1 MLYEK
6 WNLKLI
12 VPRRVKSFAGMWE
25 LLAFEILWVN
35 LIVTFANQKLMGTK
49 VKPYQ
54 TDGSKK
60 EQVQQM
66 FDNIAHRYDFLNRF
80 LSLGIDISWRKKAV
94 SMLKK
99 HQPKRILD
107 VATGTAD
114 FAIATLKLNPDEVI
128 GVDISEGMLEVGRKK
143 IADKSII
150 NVSLENG
157 DSENLRFEDGSFD
170 AVIVAFGVR
179 NFENLEQ
186 GLKEINRVLKPG
198 GIAMILEFSKP
209 TGLFG
214 VLFNVYNKTL
224 LPLWGKLFSG
234 DSAAYTYLPES
245 VAAFPEGKHFKNIMR
260 SCAYLNVEDRRL
272 TFGVCSIY
280 TGIK

>member
-1 MLYEK
+1 
-6 WNLKLI
+6 
-12 VPRRVKSFAGMWE
+12 
-25 LLAFEILWVN
+25 
-35 LIVTFANQKLMGTK
+35 MGTK

-54 TDGSKK
+54 ANGSKK

-66 FDNIAHRYDFLNRF
+66 FDNIAHKYDFLNRF
-80 LSLGIDISWRKKAV
+80 LSLGIDVGWRKKAIK
-94 SMLKK
+94 MLAEHEPKK
-99 HQPKRILD
+99 ILD

-114 FAIATLKLNPDEVI
+114 FALATLPLQPEEVI
-128 GVDISEGMLEVGRKK
+128 GVDISVGMLDVGRKK
-143 IADKSII
+143 ITDQGIT
-150 NVSLENG
+150 NVRLEYG
-157 DSENLRFEDGSFD
+157 DSEQLRFEDNQFD

-179 NFENLEQ
+179 NFENLDQ
-186 GLKEINRVLKPG
+186 GLAEINRVLRPG
-198 GIAMILEFSKP
+198 GVAMILEFSKP

-214 VLFNVYNKTL
+214 LIFSIYNKTL

-245 VAAFPEGKHFKNIMR
+245 VAAFPEGDEFKQIMR
-260 SCAYLNVEDRRL
+260 SLSYRKVNDRRL

>member
-1 MLYEK
+1 
-6 WNLKLI
+6 
-12 VPRRVKSFAGMWE
+12 
-25 LLAFEILWVN
+25 
-35 LIVTFANQKLMGTK
+35 MGTK

-54 TDGSKK
+54 ADGSKK

-66 FDNIAHRYDFLNRF
+66 FDNIAHKYDFLNRF
-80 LSLGIDISWRKKAV
+80 LSLGIDVGWRKKAIK
-94 SMLKK
+94 MLAEHEPKK
-99 HQPKRILD
+99 ILD

-114 FAIATLKLNPDEVI
+114 FALATLPLQPEEVI
-128 GVDISEGMLEVGRKK
+128 GVDISEGMLDVGRKK
-143 IADKSII
+143 ITDQGIT
-150 NVSLENG
+150 NVRLEYG
-157 DSENLRFEDGSFD
+157 DSEQLRFEDNQFD

-179 NFENLEQ
+179 NFENLDQ
-186 GLKEINRVLKPG
+186 GLAEINRVLRPG
-198 GIAMILEFSKP
+198 GVAMILEFSKP

-214 VLFNVYNKTL
+214 LIFSIYNKTL

-245 VAAFPEGKHFKNIMR
+245 VAAFPEGDEFKQIMR
-260 SCAYLNVEDRRL
+260 SLSYRKVNDRRL

>member
-1 MLYEK
+1 
-6 WNLKLI
+6 
-12 VPRRVKSFAGMWE
+12 
-25 LLAFEILWVN
+25 
-35 LIVTFANQKLMGTK
+35 MGTK

-54 TDGSKK
+54 ADGSKK

-66 FDNIAHRYDFLNRF
+66 FDNIAHKYDFLNRF
-80 LSLGIDISWRKKAV
+80 LSLGIDVGWRKKAIK
-94 SMLKK
+94 MLAK
-99 HQPKRILD
+99 HEPKTILD

-114 FAIATLKLNPDEVI
+114 FALATLPLKPDEVI
-128 GVDISEGMLEVGRKK
+128 GVDISEGMLDIGRKK
-143 IADKSII
+143 IADRGIT
-150 NVSLENG
+150 NVRLEQG
-157 DSENLRFEDGSFD
+157 DSEQLRFEDNQFD

-179 NFENLEQ
+179 NFENLNQ
-186 GLKEINRVLKPG
+186 GLAEINRVLKRG
-198 GIAMILEFSKP
+198 GVVMILEFSKP

-214 VLFNVYNKTL
+214 LLFNLYNKTL

-245 VAAFPEGKHFKNIMR
+245 VAAFPEGDEFKQIMR
-260 SCAYLNVEDRRL
+260 SLSYRKVDDRRL